1 MRQRTAVVA
10 TALTLAIGL
19 TAGCG
24 GEGGGDSADK
34 PRHKKAATSTPVPAT
49 PVPATPVP
57 SKSVPATPTPAGP
70 AQPAASAP
78 KALSQAQLEKA
89 ILAKSDVPGF
99 DVAPMD
105 APPPQGERADKSVCA
120 PLTAVINGRPEPAA
134 QASAY
139 RQLTGAK
146 DNRPAV
152 SEFLTTHGVQDA
164 TTALSRLR
172 AAVEACEGGFRASG
186 GGEGPSTY
194 QGAKALPVAAQVG
207 DDAFAYQVTGDYEG
221 EPVPLV
227 FHVVRSGGTL
237 ATFYTAN
244 LEGPQTPR
252 IPPALL
258 TAQADKLTKLK

>member
-10 TALTLAIGL
+10 AAWTLAIGL
-19 TAGCG
+19 TAACG
-24 GEGGGDSADK
+24 GEGGDSDTADK
-34 PRHKKAATSTPVPAT
+34 PRQRKAATAT
-49 PVPATPVP
+49 PVPATD
-57 SKSVPATPTPAGP
+57 TPADS
-70 AQPAASAP
+70 AQPTASPP
-78 KALSQAQLEKA
+78 KALSQSQLEKA
-89 ILAKSDVPGF
+89 ILAKGDVPGF

-105 APPPQGERADKSVCA
+105 APPPQSERADKTECV
-120 PLTAVINGRPEPAA
+120 PLTAVINGRPEPVAR
-134 QASAY
+134 ASAY
-139 RQLTGAK
+139 RRLTGAK

-152 SEFLTTHGVQDA
+152 AEFLTTHGVQGA

-172 AAVEACEGGFRASG
+172 AAVEACEGGFKAS

-194 QGAKALPVAAQVG
+194 RGTKSLPVAAQVG

-244 LEGPQTPR
+244 LEGPQTPQ

-258 TAQADKLTKLK
+258 TAQANKLTKLK

>member
-1 MRQRTAVVA
+1 MRQRTAAVA
-10 TALTLAIGL
+10 AALTLAIGL
-19 TAGCG
+19 TAACG
-24 GEGGGDSADK
+24 GEGGDGGTADK
-34 PRHKKAATSTPVPAT
+34 PRQKKPAAATTATETPAT
-49 PVPATPVP
+49 ATPA
-57 SKSVPATPTPAGP
+57 PAMPTPADP
-70 AQPAASAP
+70 AQPAATPP
-78 KALSQAQLEKA
+78 KSLPQAQLEKA
-89 ILAKSDVPGF
+89 ILAKGDVPGF
-99 DVAPMD
+99 NVAPMD
-105 APPPQGERADKSVCA
+105 APPPQGERADRAECA
-120 PLTAVINGRPEPAA
+120 PLTAVINGRPEPVA

-146 DNRPAV
+146 NNRPAV
-152 SEFLTTHGVQDA
+152 SEFLTTHGVQGA

-172 AAVEACEGGFRASG
+172 AAVQACERGFKAS

-194 QGAKALPVAAQVG
+194 QSAKALPVAAQVG

-244 LEGPQTPR
+244 LEGPQTPQ

-258 TAQADKLTKLK
+258 TAQADKLTRLK

>member
-1 MRQRTAVVA
+1 MRQRTAAVA
-10 TALTLAIGL
+10 AALALAMGL

-24 GEGGGDSADK
+24 GEGDGGGTADK
-34 PRHKKAATSTPVPAT
+34 PRQKKAATATPAPAT
-49 PVPATPVP
+49 PAPATPAP
-57 SKSVPATPTPAGP
+57 TTPTPADP
-70 AQPAASAP
+70 TQPAASLP
-78 KALSQAQLEKA
+78 KDLSQAQLEKA
-89 ILAKSDVPGF
+89 ILAKGDVPGF
-99 DVAPMD
+99 DVTPMD
-105 APPPQGERADKSVCA
+105 APPPQGETADKAECA
-120 PLTAVINGRPEPAA
+120 PLTAVINGRPEPVA

-146 DNRPAV
+146 DDRPAV
-152 SEFLTTHGVQDA
+152 SEFLTTHGVQGA

-172 AAVEACEGGFRASG
+172 AAVKACEGGFRASG
-186 GGEGPSTY
+186 GEGPSTY
-194 QGAKALPVAAQVG
+194 QGTKVLPVAAQVG

-221 EPVPLV
+221 ESVPLV

-258 TAQADKLTKLK
+258 TAQADKLTKVK